1 MQGSEIR
8 KQFLEYFVGK
18 GHRIVKSSSLIPK
31 DDPTLLFTNAGMVQ
45 FKDVYLGV
53 DKREYKR
60 ATSAQKCLRA
70 GGKHSD
76 LENVGYTARHHTFFE
91 MLGNFSFGDYFKN
104 EAIDFAWELITE
116 IYRLPTDRLWATV
129 YEEDDEAYDIWNKKI
144 GLGAQRIVRLGE
156 KDNFWAMGE
165 TGPCG
170 PCSEIVSDQGES
182 FGCGKEDC
190 KVGYDCDRYLELWN
204 LVFMQYVRDSS
215 GKLNNLPDPS
225 IDTGM
230 GLERITAVIQGV
242 KSNYDT
248 DLLRGIIRDIEE
260 IVGKSYGAD
269 PSTDISMRVIAD
281 HARAVTFLI
290 SDGVLPLNEGRGY
303 VLRRILRRAVR
314 HARMLDIKEPFLYR
328 LANRVKDI
336 MKDFYPEIEERI
348 GFVEDV
354 VRNEEVRFLETID
367 RGLELLNNEVQ
378 KRGKEK
384 ILPGNIVFKLYDTYG
399 FPVDLTEDIAK
410 EHGLEI
416 DSSGFLKE
424 MEKQKKQSRLAWK
437 GLGGEELIPIY
448 KEFVAGGLSVIFTG
462 YENTT
467 DTGRIT
473 AIIRNGE
480 LVDSIKEGE
489 SGELITDR
497 TPFYGESGGQVGDKG
512 TINGDSGSASVVDT
526 MKPFLN
532 FIAHRIVVKKGTLW
546 VGDRVELNV
555 DKRLRYGAK
564 THHTTTHMLHAVL
577 RELLGSH
584 VRQAGSLVAPERL
597 RFDFTHFSPI
607 DDDTI
612 RRIEDTINDR
622 IRWDDEVTIQTDI
635 PYDEAI
641 ARGAIAIFEEKYGDR
656 VRVVSIGDYSKEL
669 CGGTHLHTSGEV
681 GLFKILHET
690 SSSSGI
696 RRIEAVAG
704 ESGWNFIRKQ
714 EETLTEASNLLKV
727 PKSDLIPRLKKI
739 IEENIS
745 IKDEV
750 NAYKSKM
757 ISTKVGELLERV
769 EKINGI
775 NVLSAEVPGEG
786 PEDLRKVWDDVRGRF
801 KNGIVALGCRGDG
814 KAYILIGVTKELI
827 TKYHAG
833 KIVKELAGM
842 IGGGGGGKADMAQ
855 AGGNMPDNL
864 DIVLRKVYDIVSG
877 E

>member
-1 MQGSEIR
+1 LSG
-8 KQFLEYFVGK
+8 
-18 GHRIVKSSSLIPK
+18 
-31 DDPTLLFTNAGMVQ
+31 
-45 FKDVYLGV
+45 
-53 DKREYKR
+53 
-60 ATSAQKCLRA
+60 
-70 GGKHSD
+70 
-76 LENVGYTARHHTFFE
+76 NV
-91 MLGNFSFGDYFKN
+91 
-104 EAIDFAWELITE
+104 
-116 IYRLPTDRLWATV
+116 
-129 YEEDDEAYDIWNKKI
+129 
-144 GLGAQRIVRLGE
+144 
-156 KDNFWAMGE
+156 
-165 TGPCG
+165 
-170 PCSEIVSDQGES
+170 
-182 FGCGKEDC
+182 
-190 KVGYDCDRYLELWN
+190 
-204 LVFMQYVRDSS
+204 
-215 GKLNNLPDPS
+215 
-225 IDTGM
+225 
-230 GLERITAVIQGV
+230 
-242 KSNYDT
+242 
-248 DLLRGIIRDIEE
+248 
-260 IVGKSYGAD
+260 
-269 PSTDISMRVIAD
+269 
-281 HARAVTFLI
+281 
-290 SDGVLPLNEGRGY
+290 
-303 VLRRILRRAVR
+303 
-314 HARMLDIKEPFLYR
+314 
-328 LANRVKDI
+328 
-336 MKDFYPEIEERI
+336 
-348 GFVEDV
+348 
-354 VRNEEVRFLETID
+354 
-367 RGLELLNNEVQ
+367 
-378 KRGKEK
+378 
-384 ILPGNIVFKLYDTYG
+384 VFKLYDTYG

-416 DSSGFLKE
+416 DSPGFLKE

-448 KEFVAGGLSVIFTG
+448 KEFVTGGLSVIFTG

-480 LVDSIKEGE
+480 LVDSIAEGE

-512 TINGDSGSASVVDT
+512 TIDGDSGSAGVLDT
-526 MKPFLN
+526 IKPFLN
-532 FIAHRIVVKKGTLW
+532 FVVHRIVVKKGTLW

-612 RRIEDTINDR
+612 RRIEDTINNR

-635 PYDEAI
+635 SYDEAI

-690 SSSSGI
+690 SSSAGI

-757 ISTKVGELLERV
+757 ISSKVGELLERV

-786 PEDLRKVWDDVRGRF
+786 PEDLRKIWDDVRGRF
-801 KNGIVALGCRGDG
+801 KNGIVALGCRSDG

-864 DIVLRKVYDIVSG
+864 DIVLRKVYEIVSG
-877 E
+877 G

>member
-31 DDPTLLFTNAGMVQ
+31 NDPTLLFTNAGMVQ

-53 DKREYKR
+53 DKRDYKR

-70 GGKHSD
+70 GGKHND

-91 MLGNFSFGDYFKN
+91 MLGNFSFGDYFKD
-104 EAIDFAWELITE
+104 EAIDFAWELITK
-116 IYRLPTDRLWATV
+116 IYKLPADRLWATV

-144 GLGAQRIVRLGE
+144 GLSAQRIVHLGE

-170 PCSEIVSDQGES
+170 PCSEIVIDQGES

-190 KVGYDCDRYLELWN
+190 RVGCDCDRYLELWN

-215 GKLNNLPDPS
+215 GKLANLPNPS

-230 GLERITAVIQGV
+230 GLERIAAVIQGV

-248 DLLRGIIRDIEE
+248 DLLRGIILDIEE
-260 IVGKSYGAD
+260 IVGKSYGVD

-328 LANRVKDI
+328 LASCAKDI
-336 MKDFYPEIEERI
+336 MKDSYPEIEERI

-367 RGLELLNNEVQ
+367 RGLELLNTEVQ
-378 KRGKEK
+378 KRAKDK
-384 ILPGNIVFKLYDTYG
+384 ILPGNVVFKLYDTYG

-410 EHGLEI
+410 EHGLVI
-416 DSSGFLKE
+416 DSPGFLKE

-437 GLGGEELIPIY
+437 GSGGEELIPIY
-448 KEFVAGGLSVIFTG
+448 KEFVAGGLNVIFTG
-462 YENTT
+462 YENTA
-467 DTGRIT
+467 DAGRIT

-512 TINGDSGSASVVDT
+512 TINGDSGSASVLDT
-526 MKPFLN
+526 IKPFLY
-532 FIAHRIVVKKGTLW
+532 FIVHRIVVKKGTIW
-546 VGDRVELNV
+546 VGDKVELNV

-612 RRIEDTINDR
+612 RRIEDTIYNR
-622 IRWDDEVTIQTDI
+622 IRWDDKVSVQTDV

-641 ARGAIAIFEEKYGDR
+641 ALGAIAIFEEKYGDR

-690 SSSSGI
+690 SSAAGI

-750 NAYKSKM
+750 RVYKSKM
-757 ISTKVGELLERV
+757 ISTKVGELLEHV
-769 EKINGI
+769 KKINGI

-786 PEDLRKVWDDVRGRF
+786 PEDLRKIWDNVRGKF
-801 KNGIVALGCRGDG
+801 KNGIAALGCRSDG

-827 TKYHAG
+827 DKYHAG
-833 KIVKELAGM
+833 KIVKKLAGI
-842 IGGGGGGKADMAQ
+842 IGGGGGGRADMAQ

-864 DIVLRKVYDIVSG
+864 NAVLRKVYDIVSG